1 MKHSS
6 RLNLPFLL
14 LLGLISPLFSIAAER
29 NSTDSEAVLL
39 TPSSAAS
46 IDQEAELH
54 WQWLS
59 EQADQLDHLISH
71 QMSDRST
78 RNLLKTNCERSQS
91 VNYRQQAL
99 LKEADLS
106 RKDLGLYF
114 DAGVRDEWDSD
125 FESEDRQ
132 RAYVGLT
139 WRVLEDGYREKRH
152 RANLAETR
160 AETEALQAKLD
171 LRKTLE
177 NCRYDSTRDSFA
189 PVWLPLLTLKEAFL
203 AKLFA
208 MQKESYLMG
217 GLYLD
222 DLLDSQREL
231 KSILEH
237 YRMLQRGLDRQLDE
251 VGAGMPPLLDM
262 DMAEIRRRIT
272 NDPEQQRLVEL
283 RHSILDEQSV
293 ANDDKRLR
301 FYLRYNIDE
310 DRDENGATVGAA
322 FSMPLAGGRYSE
334 SVVDLHKKELEQ
346 ELKEEQRRRLRRA
359 ELAYGE
365 LLEQRERVVKQ
376 NYRYLAAY
384 EQLRRSIG
392 RHHWLPQ
399 EGGFKSAV
407 TQMTTLIEGAVEL
420 MRAVEEMYRRVHRV
434 FARSGVAYSTELVET
449 IPLKNSFYRARRG
462 ERSIYIWSDSF
473 IKLPN
478 GVIQEF
484 LRAKGVSKVVL
495 SGSARIPELKLIDF
509 MNDAQ
514 QQGIDIQTLVGDNG
528 WLKQSRQAGLLD
540 RLEQLTEGGGYLHI
554 DVEPHTLADFKPN
567 RRNYLDRYQQ
577 LISDIQQRLGEQ
589 VKLAVSVPLHW
600 DAEDYQTLDRNVDR
614 VYLMAYEINRVES
627 LKRRLAK
634 VLPHLSVAKV
644 VVALRP
650 EDFMHEVELE
660 SVIEELASAFG
671 VEQFALHDLDSY
683 LQLSDGQ

>member
-1 MKHSS
+1 MKYSS
-6 RLNLPFLL
+6 RLIHLFLL
-14 LLGLISPLFSIAAER
+14 LLGLISPLFSMAEEQ
-29 NSTDSEAVLL
+29 TPADSETVRQ
-39 TPSSAAS
+39 TPSSVPPV
-46 IDQEAELH
+46 DQQAEPH

-59 EQADQLDHLISH
+59 EQADQLDQLISR

-91 VNYRQQAL
+91 VNYREQAL

-106 RKDLGLYF
+106 RQDLGLYF
-114 DAGVRDEWDSD
+114 DAGIRDEWDAD
-125 FESEDRQ
+125 FESEERQ

-160 AETEALQAKLD
+160 AETEVLQSKLD
-171 LRKTLE
+171 LRQALE

-189 PVWLPLLTLKEAFL
+189 PVWLPLLTLKERFL
-203 AKLFA
+203 AQLFA

-237 YRMLQRGLDRQLDE
+237 YRMLQTGLDRQLDE
-251 VGAGMPPLLDM
+251 VGSGMPPLLDM

-272 NDPEQQRLVEL
+272 DDPEKQRLIEL
-283 RHSILDEQSV
+283 RRSILDEQII

-310 DRDENGATVGAA
+310 DREENGPTVGAA

-346 ELKEEQRRRLRRA
+346 ELMDEQRRRSRRA
-359 ELAYGE
+359 DLAYGE
-365 LLEQRERVVKQ
+365 LLEQRQRVVKQ

-399 EGGFKSAV
+399 EGGFKSAA

-434 FARSGVAYSTELVET
+434 FARSGVAYSTELVLT
-449 IPLKNSFYRARRG
+449 APLKNSFYRARRG

-473 IKLPN
+473 TKLPN
-478 GVIQEF
+478 GVIHEF
-484 LRAKGVSKVVL
+484 LRAKGISEVVL
-495 SGSARIPELKLIDF
+495 SGNARIPEPKLLNFI
-509 MNDAQ
+509 NKAQ

-528 WLKQSRQAGLLD
+528 WLKRSRQQSLLD
-540 RLEQLTEGGGYLHI
+540 RLEHLGTRSGYLHI
-554 DVEPHTLADFKPN
+554 DVEPHTLPDFKQN
-567 RRNYLDRYQQ
+567 RRKYLDRYQQ
-577 LISDIQQRLGEQ
+577 LITAIEQRLGEQ

-600 DAEDYQTLDRNVDR
+600 DSEDYQYLDRHVDR
-614 VYLMAYEINRVES
+614 VYLMAYEINRVDS

-660 SVIEELASAFG
+660 SVIEELASAFAI
-671 VEQFALHDLDSY
+671 EQFALHDLDSY

>member
-1 MKHSS
+1 M
-6 RLNLPFLL
+6 
-14 LLGLISPLFSIAAER
+14 
-29 NSTDSEAVLL
+29 
-39 TPSSAAS
+39 
-46 IDQEAELH
+46 
-54 WQWLS
+54 
-59 EQADQLDHLISH
+59 
-71 QMSDRST
+71 
-78 RNLLKTNCERSQS
+78 
-91 VNYRQQAL
+91 
-99 LKEADLS
+99 
-106 RKDLGLYF
+106 
-114 DAGVRDEWDSD
+114 
-125 FESEDRQ
+125 
-132 RAYVGLT
+132 
-139 WRVLEDGYREKRH
+139 
-152 RANLAETR
+152 
-160 AETEALQAKLD
+160 
-171 LRKTLE
+171 
-177 NCRYDSTRDSFA
+177 
-189 PVWLPLLTLKEAFL
+189 PLLTLKEAFL

-237 YRMLQRGLDRQLDE
+237 YRMLQSGLDRQLDE

>member
-1 MKHSS
+1 M
-6 RLNLPFLL
+6 
-14 LLGLISPLFSIAAER
+14 
-29 NSTDSEAVLL
+29 
-39 TPSSAAS
+39 
-46 IDQEAELH
+46 
-54 WQWLS
+54 
-59 EQADQLDHLISH
+59 
-71 QMSDRST
+71 
-78 RNLLKTNCERSQS
+78 KTNCERSQS

-171 LRKTLE
+171 LRKALE

-237 YRMLQRGLDRQLDE
+237 YRMLQSGLDRQLDE

-283 RHSILDEQSV
+283 RNSILDEQSV

-346 ELKEEQRRRLRRA
+346 ELKDEQRRRLRRA

-384 EQLRRSIG
+384 EQLR
-392 RHHWLPQ
+392 
-399 EGGFKSAV
+399 
-407 TQMTTLIEGAVEL
+407 
-420 MRAVEEMYRRVHRV
+420 
-434 FARSGVAYSTELVET
+434 
-449 IPLKNSFYRARRG
+449 
-462 ERSIYIWSDSF
+462 
-473 IKLPN
+473 
-478 GVIQEF
+478 
-484 LRAKGVSKVVL
+484 
-495 SGSARIPELKLIDF
+495 
-509 MNDAQ
+509 
-514 QQGIDIQTLVGDNG
+514 
-528 WLKQSRQAGLLD
+528 
-540 RLEQLTEGGGYLHI
+540 
-554 DVEPHTLADFKPN
+554 
-567 RRNYLDRYQQ
+567 
-577 LISDIQQRLGEQ
+577 
-589 VKLAVSVPLHW
+589 
-600 DAEDYQTLDRNVDR
+600 
-614 VYLMAYEINRVES
+614 
-627 LKRRLAK
+627 
-634 VLPHLSVAKV
+634 
-644 VVALRP
+644 
-650 EDFMHEVELE
+650 
-660 SVIEELASAFG
+660 
-671 VEQFALHDLDSY
+671 
-683 LQLSDGQ
+683 